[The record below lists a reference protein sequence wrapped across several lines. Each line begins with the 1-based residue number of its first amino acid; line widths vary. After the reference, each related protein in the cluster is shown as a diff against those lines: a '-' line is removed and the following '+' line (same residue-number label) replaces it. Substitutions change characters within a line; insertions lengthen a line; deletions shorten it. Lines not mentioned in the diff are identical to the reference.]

1 MKEKILCGT
10 VPPSEALKTSPDFN
24 QKPCS
29 EAIRE
34 RGIGTMGLFGSVWL
48 GSSSAAIKDKH
59 RPLFIFHLVTDLIS
73 RAWKKHS
80 LGVTEA
86 PFMSL

>member
-10 VPPSEALKTSPDFN
+10 VLPSEALKTSPDFN

-34 RGIGTMGLFGSVWL
+34 RELEMTGLFGSVWL
-48 GSSSAAIKDKH
+48 GSSGAVIKDKH
-59 RPLFIFHLVTDLIS
+59 RPLFIFHQ
-73 RAWKKHS
+73 W
-80 LGVTEA
+80 
-86 PFMSL
+86 

>member
-1 MKEKILCGT
+1 MKEKILCGA
-10 VPPSEALKTSPDFN
+10 VQSSKALKTSPDFS

-34 RGIGTMGLFGSVWL
+34 RGIGTTGLFGSVKF
-48 GSSSAAIKDKH
+48 GSTGAAIKDKH
-59 RPLFIFHLVTDLIS
+59 RPLFIFHLMTDLVS